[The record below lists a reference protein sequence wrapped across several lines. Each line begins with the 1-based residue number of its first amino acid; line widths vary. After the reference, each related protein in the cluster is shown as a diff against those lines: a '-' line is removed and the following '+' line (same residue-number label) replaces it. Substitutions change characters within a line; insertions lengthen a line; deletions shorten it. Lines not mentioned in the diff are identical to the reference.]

1 MKNSALYRIH
11 PKEKYLQAVK
21 EIEFSDFNFKERY
34 DIQEW
39 VESTPEILGEKLLIV
54 SKELSYFSDTRERPD
69 LIAIDKLGNLVIIE
83 LKRDDSGTN
92 VEWQAIK
99 YASYISKFK
108 PEDILQIYS
117 RYLQKRKNGDDE
129 IEPSTA
135 EQQILE
141 FIEED
146 SIDEINKKQR
156 LILVSH
162 RFAKE
167 VTSAINWLVS
177 NYKIEIRCVQLI
189 PYYDQDKETYY
200 LESQLILPLPGLDDL
215 IITAAGGIDITKSVS
230 SGPVRKDDEFTAFLS
245 GIKDEIANKIKR
257 ELIPSRFSRWA
268 GVGKTFRY
276 YHLWYNHDFWDNWS
290 FSYKIWIFNEIEK
303 RSDRK
308 NKIGLF
314 IDISKKHLLNYG
326 ASELKIQ
333 ELKIFLQDS
342 ELKDFNFKT
351 LEGSGSFWLEKYIG
365 RNSLSDS
372 TKFEVIKG
380 MIDLI
385 EFTKPEIDRLLLS

>member
-1 MKNSALYRIH
+1 MMKNSTLYRIH

-39 VESTPEILGEKLLIV
+39 VESTPEILGEKLLII
-54 SKELSYFSDTRERPD
+54 SKELSCFSGTRERPD
-69 LIAIDKLGNLVIIE
+69 LIAIDKFGNLVIIE

-108 PEDILQIYS
+108 PEDIVQIYS
-117 RYLQKRKNGDDE
+117 RYLQKRKNVDDE
-129 IEPSTA
+129 IEPDTA

-146 SIDEINKKQR
+146 SIEEINKKQR

-215 IITAAGGIDITKSVS
+215 IITAAVGIDITKSVS

-245 GIKDEIANKIKR
+245 GIKDEIATKIKR

-268 GVGKTFRY
+268 GVAKTFRY
-276 YHLWYNHDFWDNWS
+276 YHLWYNQDFWDNWN
-290 FSYKIWIFNEIEK
+290 FSYKIWVFNETEK

-314 IDISKKHLLNYG
+314 LDIRKKHLLNYG

-333 ELKIFLQDS
+333 ELERYLQDS
-342 ELKDFNFKT
+342 ELEDFNFKK
-351 LEGSGSFWLEKYIG
+351 LEGSFWLEKYIG

-372 TKFEVIKG
+372 IKSEVIKG

>member
-1 MKNSALYRIH
+1 MMKNSTLYRIH

-215 IITAAGGIDITKSVS
+215 IITAAVGIDITKSVS

-245 GIKDEIANKIKR
+245 GIKDEIATKIKR

-268 GVGKTFRY
+268 GVAKTFRY
-276 YHLWYNHDFWDNWS
+276 YHLWYNQDFWDNWN
-290 FSYKIWIFNEIEK
+290 FSYKIWVFNETEK

-314 IDISKKHLLNYG
+314 LDIRKKHLLNYG

-333 ELKIFLQDS
+333 ELERYLQDS
-342 ELKDFNFKT
+342 ELEDFNFKK
-351 LEGSGSFWLEKYIG
+351 LEGSFWLEKYIG

-372 TKFEVIKG
+372 IKSEVIKG